1 MRPSHDELDV
11 ALQGRTMRVIRWGT
25 GPRQALAV
33 HGITAS
39 GMCWRPV
46 AAALPEDWSLF
57 APDLRGRGHSAGLG
71 GPYGLDRHVADLLAL
86 VRFLGLGRPII
97 TGHSMGA
104 YVALL
109 AVAASP
115 GGFDG
120 LLLVDGGLPLPVP
133 YGADLDDVLAASL
146 GPALARLSQTFPSE
160 AAYLDF
166 WRAHPAFTGAWNSG
180 IEDYVRY
187 DLTGPPGALRS
198 RAVPDAVRADG
209 RDLLSAGDR
218 LAAALRGLKMPA
230 YLLTAPAG
238 MFGKPPGMLPPEV
251 CSQYLAQAPMLTA
264 ETVPGTN
271 HYTLLLDPDAAAV
284 VADRLVRQ
292 SHHSR

>member
-1 MRPSHDELDV
+1 MLSTDELDV
-11 ALQGRTMRVIRWGT
+11 AVQEAGTMRVMRWGA

-46 AAALPEDWSLF
+46 ARALPEEWSLY
-57 APDLRGRGHSAGLG
+57 APDLRGRGHSARLG
-71 GPYGLDRHVADLLAL
+71 GPYGLGRHVGDLLAL
-86 VRFLGLGRPII
+86 VRRLGLDRPVLA
-97 TGHSMGA
+97 GHSMGA

-115 GGFDG
+115 AEFGG

-133 YGADLDDVLAASL
+133 NGADLDDVLAATL
-146 GPALARLSQTFPSE
+146 GPALSRLSQTFPSE

-166 WRAHPAFTGAWNSG
+166 WRAHPAFTGAWNSA

-198 RAVPDAVRADG
+198 RAVPEAVRADG
-209 RDLLSAGDR
+209 RDLLTAGDR
-218 LAAALRGLKMPA
+218 LLAALRGLSVPA
-230 YLLTAPAG
+230 HLLRAPAG
-238 MFGKPPGMLPPEV
+238 MFGKPPGILPSEV
-251 CSQYLAQAPMLTA
+251 LDQFAALAPMLTV

-271 HYTLLLDPDAAAV
+271 HYTLLLDPAAAAV
-284 VADRLVRQ
+284 VAGRLVSQ